1 LSINYIICIS
11 WQYSFYLL
19 FFFKCY
25 NILIPTNNLIMSE
38 QFDNILTGIIILLVI
53 LVVWKWYGDKADCNS
68 GEIKLS
74 CGCKPGKCRCRGG
87 SRVRMPGAGGS
98 CNGQSA
104 KKVENMVGPDGV
116 PVDSKGI
123 ITTTPTDTIDPN
135 TDDSYSEITKQMSL
149 EQEVTDSHSRY
160 VNDLYTSGLPTGA
173 SASSI
178 LEETGRSY
186 GTADFHG
193 LTARKWC
200 KARQMA
206 TPGAGSRVVPS
217 HDILENCNISLTDLV

>member
-1 LSINYIICIS
+1 
-11 WQYSFYLL
+11 
-19 FFFKCY
+19 
-25 NILIPTNNLIMSE
+25 MSE

-53 LVVWKWYGDKADCNS
+53 LVVWKWYGNRAGCGS

-74 CGCKPGKCRCRGG
+74 CGCETGKCRCKGMTHTRQP
-87 SRVRMPGAGGS
+87 RVDSNKGVKPKCKLSER
-98 CNGQSA
+98 
-104 KKVENMVGPDGV
+104 MVGADGV
-116 PVDSKGI
+116 PMNSNNI
-123 ITTTPTDTIDPN
+123 ITSAPTDTIDIS
-135 TDDSYSEITKQMSL
+135 TDNSYSEATQRMGL
-149 EQEVTDSHSRY
+149 EQDVSDSHKRY
-160 VNDLYTSGLPTGA
+160 VNDLYSSGLPTGA

-206 TPGAGSRVVPS
+206 TPAAGSRVVPS
-217 HDILENCNISLTDLV
+217 HDILENCNITLTDLV